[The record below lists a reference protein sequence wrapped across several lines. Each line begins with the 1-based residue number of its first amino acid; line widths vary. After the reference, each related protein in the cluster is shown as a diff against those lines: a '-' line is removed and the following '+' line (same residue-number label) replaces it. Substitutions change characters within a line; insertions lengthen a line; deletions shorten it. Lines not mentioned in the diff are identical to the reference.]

1 MTIDKTLTVDLNR
14 VQPHKVI
21 KIHEGDVNSVFLV
34 LTVTKDGE
42 SVSLSGL
49 TIKYDATIAG
59 FLAEQDASGSVSSN
73 TIRIPI
79 TKNMTA
85 IPGTL
90 KIDIKMISGTQIL
103 YTQTVTMIVEKA
115 VIDEGT
121 IIDFDGTTIGKRLD
135 DLEEGFL
142 DVKTVVRAL
151 NAKFPIEADDIKDN
165 EVIKVKKIA
174 SDDETVNAAV
184 DNFTAYGVS
193 LEGRSNLMFCVNSG
207 TNLRAQV
214 RFDTLGYMKYRAQ
227 SKDTATGEWNPWTDW
242 SLIASNM
249 NIANGAVTSTKIADG
264 SVSVSKLADKAV
276 ATAKLADKAV
286 STAKI
291 ADAAVTQ
298 DKLSLNAVGKD
309 ELIDGSVTTSKL
321 ADKAVTENKIDDY
334 AVTADK
340 LASGSVTTQK
350 IAGGAVTTLKLSDST
365 VTANKLSPGAVTTEK
380 LSDGAVTS
388 DKIAANAVTL
398 DKIPNEEITAAK
410 LAPGSVTTAQIE
422 FNAVTTAE
430 IADGAV
436 TSAKIAP
443 GAISYLQIADD
454 SITASKLSSGCVET
468 DAIDNNAVT
477 DVELADNA
485 VTTAKIAD
493 SAVTAAKI
501 ADGVIPT
508 KTSDLRND
516 SGYVSDLS
524 EYMRL
529 AHTTTSEDSGQFYLE
544 RVGLSL
550 NAVNL
555 YLALYN
561 SDSKRVAWYSDI
573 PDTYTKDEIDTV
585 FMELAPDTIPSS
597 LPNIADGQLF
607 RMNGILAIKIGS
619 ASDFIEIAKLSDI
632 PTKTSELQNDS
643 GFLTTHQD
651 ISDLMKY
658 APVVNS
664 GQQVA
669 ALHPGQLFLYQS
681 EVCIK
686 TDDDYIHIA
695 RLDQIPSRT
704 SELYNDSGF
713 LTEHQDISGKADIE
727 TGTIPSNHAW
737 YTEESDGY
745 TMVGDYSIVGDM
757 CFLRATAHLIQGWER
772 VYYSLPVAAVTSG
785 STIALQYD
793 NFFSV
798 ATGFQSNISVLEIRQ
813 INSQYMSGGGT
824 ISFTLVYKCR

>member
-165 EVIKVKKIA
+165 EVIKVKRIA

-227 SKDTATGEWNPWTDW
+227 SKDTATGEWNPWSDW

-350 IAGGAVTTLKLSDST
+350 IAGGAVTTFKLSDST

-436 TSAKIAP
+436 TSAKIAS
-443 GAISYLQIADD
+443 GAITHLQIANDA
-454 SITASKLSSGCVET
+454 ITASKLSSGCVET

-493 SAVTAAKI
+493 GAVTSDKLAEGALDGYMKLAPAVNIESSIKNYGPGQLIRYHGNIVLLRTAPKGEDGHIRLVDGDTLPEDVMAIAPNVNTTAEIEAIQTGQLFTSQGNVALKTSDGFIVFAKSSN
-501 ADGVIPT
+501 IPT
-508 KTSDLRND
+508 KTS
-516 SGYVSDLS
+516 
-524 EYMRL
+524 
-529 AHTTTSEDSGQFYLE
+529 
-544 RVGLSL
+544 
-550 NAVNL
+550 
-555 YLALYN
+555 
-561 SDSKRVAWYSDI
+561 
-573 PDTYTKDEIDTV
+573 
-585 FMELAPDTIPSS
+585 
-597 LPNIADGQLF
+597 QL
-607 RMNGILAIKIGS
+607 
-619 ASDFIEIAKLSDI
+619 
-632 PTKTSELQNDS
+632 TNDS

-669 ALHPGQLFLYQS
+669 ALHTGQLFLYQG
-681 EVCIK
+681 EVCVK
-686 TDDDYIHIA
+686 TEDNYIHIA
-695 RLDQIPSRT
+695 RLDQVPSRT